1 MFNAVKKFLALHH
14 HVALPDIGNFV
25 VETTP
30 AQIDF
35 TNRTVHSAQKKIVF
49 TNKKMPAEKKFYD
62 FLACELH
69 INEVEA
75 IRAFTDFTSR
85 LHDELDN
92 NQPVYFKGIGTLLK
106 QTSGVIFK
114 GETMPEYFPELV
126 AERVIRKNV
135 AHTVRVGENEKT
147 SDEMQA
153 ALHKPQ
159 TVKKEKWWIA
169 ASILGAI
176 GVAAIIIYYLMY
188 S

>member
-25 VETTP
+25 VETVP

-35 TNRTVHSAQKKIVF
+35 TNRSITSAQNKIVF

-62 FLACELH
+62 FLASELN
-69 INEVEA
+69 INEVDA
-75 IRAFTDFTSR
+75 IRAYTDFTSR
-85 LHDELDN
+85 LHDNLYN
-92 NQPVYFKGIGTLLK
+92 NQPVYFKGIGTLVK
-106 QTSGVIFK
+106 QSSAITFQP
-114 GETMPEYFPELV
+114 EPMPEYFPELI
-126 AERVIRKNV
+126 AERVIRKNI
-135 AHTVRVGENEKT
+135 AHTVRVGEDEKT

-153 ALHKPQ
+153 ALNKPQ
-159 TVKKEKWWIA
+159 TAKKESWWLA

-176 GVAAIIIYYLMY
+176 GVAAILIYYLIY